1 MYSPPTAVGV
11 SNDSNR
17 LSKC

>member
-17 LSKC
+17 LPRC